1 MSFAGI
7 GNRGDKEMGDTKE
20 VAYGKKMKWLWTK
33 EKCAKMFMENCGKLV
48 HFS

>member
-7 GNRGDKEMGDTKE
+7 VNRGEKEMGDTKE

-33 EKCAKMFMENCGKLV
+33 EMCKNVYGEL
-48 HFS
+48 